1 MYFIEGI
8 AEYIDVEG
16 SSCPLIG
23 GLNNF
28 IQNTV
33 E

>member
-16 SSCPLIG
+16 PACPIIG